1 MKSDIIKSHLGF
13 SKIFCGID
21 GVALIAV
28 LNSKKTPVLFR
39 LIYKICVMKPK
50 QCFEILCK

>member
-13 SKIFCGID
+13 SKIFGDIGD
-21 GVALIAV
+21 VALIAV

-50 QCFEILCK
+50 QCFEVLCK